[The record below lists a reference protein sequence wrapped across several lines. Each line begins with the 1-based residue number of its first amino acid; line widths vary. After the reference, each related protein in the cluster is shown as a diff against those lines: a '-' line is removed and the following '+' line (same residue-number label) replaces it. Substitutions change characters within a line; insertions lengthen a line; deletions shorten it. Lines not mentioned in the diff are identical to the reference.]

1 MAELKMTHVLLLAV
15 AAFLLYHSMSGCGFN
30 RGDGFNVGGQAIK
43 TLSNICNSR
52 NAASV
57 GCSRQSTLTMN
68 QKIISNQLSSLDTK
82 VDTLTNRFDEFL
94 CQIIDSEKCI
104 DKTKIGNCKISN

>member
-1 MAELKMTHVLLLAV
+1 
-15 AAFLLYHSMSGCGFN
+15 MSGC
-30 RGDGFNVGGQAIK
+30 GDGFNVGGQVIK
-43 TLSNICNSR
+43 TEGCGNNLSNN
-52 NAASV
+52 
-57 GCSRQSTLTMN
+57 CSN
-68 QKIISNQLSSLDTK
+68 QKIISNQLSSLDTLTTK

>member
-1 MAELKMTHVLLLAV
+1 MTELKMTHVLLLAV
-15 AAFLLYHSMSGCGFN
+15 AAFLLYRSIGGC
-30 RGDGFNVGGQAIK
+30 GDGFNVGGQVK
-43 TLSNICNSR
+43 NLPICNSH
-52 NAASV
+52 NPASA